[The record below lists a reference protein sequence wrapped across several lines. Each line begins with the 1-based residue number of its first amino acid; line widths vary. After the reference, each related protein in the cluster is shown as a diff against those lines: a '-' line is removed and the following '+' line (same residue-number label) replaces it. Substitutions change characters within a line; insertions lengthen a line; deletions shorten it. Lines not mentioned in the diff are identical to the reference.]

1 MFSIIRT
8 FKNSPFK
15 RALQMNTA
23 FLQSGMV
30 VKHIKVN
37 EQNRKKLEKMLN
49 SPQRDWAA
57 ISMLIVVIAVAV
69 VGLFLSL

>member
-1 MFSIIRT
+1 
-8 FKNSPFK
+8 
-15 RALQMNTA
+15 MNTA

-49 SPQRDWAA
+49 SQPRDWAA
-57 ISMLIVVIAVAV
+57 ISILIVVIAVAL
-69 VGLFLSL
+69 VGLFLNI